1 MLKSFQRRFIL
12 ITMALVAVVSGVA
25 FSAIGV
31 VSYQS
36 LRLDI
41 SNALNTALEGGQA
54 GVPAFPGF
62 GSDEDSSYDSSV
74 PTYTVTVTW
83 AGLIYEAANNTASLD
98 SSVVAEVVD
107 AALSANSTSG
117 FLSAYGLFYKSSQDA
132 SGYTIAFASAAT
144 LNESIASTTLML
156 VVFWLL
162 LMAAVFII
170 TLYLSRFVSRPVLQ
184 AWEQQQ
190 RFVADASHELKTP
203 LAIIL
208 ANSAILAEHPQAT
221 VAEQERWISGISEE
235 AQRMQTLT
243 EDLLTLASADATS
256 GAGAAKDARAA
267 FEQVDFSQ
275 LVARASL
282 QFEALAFE
290 RQLVLEEE
298 VAPGLQVNGD
308 AAALDRLVK
317 TLVENACKYA
327 GTPGNIDVNLA
338 AVRNQAVLQ
347 VRNSGNPISEEDL
360 PHIFERFYRSDK
372 SRAREGASA
381 SFGLGLAIAKS
392 CAEQHGGSISAAS
405 DGNGTTFTVKIPL
418 AQAALPA

>member
-12 ITMALVAVVSGVA
+12 ITMALVAVVSAIA

-31 VSYQS
+31 VSYQG
-36 LRLDI
+36 LRADI
-41 SNALNTALEGGQA
+41 ASALTTAIEEEYS
-54 GVPAFPGF
+54 GVPSFPGM
-62 GSDEDSSYDSSV
+62 GSDTDSYDSSV

-83 AGLIYEAANNTASLD
+83 TGLIYEASGNTASID
-98 SSVVAEVVD
+98 SEIVVDVVD
-107 AALSANSTSG
+107 AALTSGSTSG
-117 FLSAYGLFYKSSQDA
+117 FLSSYGLFFKSAQDV
-132 SGYTIAFASAAT
+132 SGYKIAFASAAS

-156 VVFWLL
+156 VSFWLL

-170 TLYLSRFVSRPVLQ
+170 TLYLSRFVSRPVQQ

-221 VAEQERWISGISEE
+221 VAEQERWIAGISDE
-235 AQRMQTLT
+235 ARRMQTLT
-243 EDLLTLASADATS
+243 EDLLTLASADADS
-256 GAGAAKDARAA
+256 GIGEAAASN

-275 LVARASL
+275 LVARAAL

-290 RQLVLEEE
+290 RQIVMEEE
-298 VAPGLQVNGD
+298 VASGLHVNGD

-317 TLVENACKYA
+317 TLLENACKYA
-327 GTPGNIDVNLA
+327 GTPGRIDVGLA
-338 AVRNQAVLQ
+338 AAGRLAVLT

-381 SFGLGLAIAKS
+381 SFGLGLAIAKA
-392 CAEQHGGSISAAS
+392 CAEQHGGSIAAAS
-405 DGNGTTFTVKIPL
+405 SADGTTFTVKLPL
-418 AQAALPA
+418 SRPALPA